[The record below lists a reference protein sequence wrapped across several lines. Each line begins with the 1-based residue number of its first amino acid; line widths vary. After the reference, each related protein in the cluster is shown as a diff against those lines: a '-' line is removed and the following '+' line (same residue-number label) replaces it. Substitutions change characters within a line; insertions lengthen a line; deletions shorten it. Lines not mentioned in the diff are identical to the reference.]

1 MKILLIAAD
10 YPWPETGGSRVR
22 LANTVAALA
31 ECGDLDLLSIVP
43 SARVDSDFAP
53 PPPGIRLSRMLRCS
67 VDTSPPGPLETLRA
81 SVREGAPV
89 GLTLRPRSAV
99 RATLKSLDPERYDL
113 VWCFTV
119 RAWVWAG
126 EPHSSPT
133 IVDIDD
139 LEDQK
144 ILARLAIP
152 GARRTGAARARQLL
166 ANRFARFQARQWKS
180 VHKLIDKSAVPVVC
194 SELDAVRSGLEHVR
208 VVPNGYRSPE
218 VALGRIDV
226 GSEPTVL
233 FQGTLRYPPNADAA
247 RFLSWEIAPR
257 LAALVTGVR
266 IRLVG
271 IAPPSL
277 VAEVGNP
284 QLVTVVGA
292 VAEMAEELARAD
304 LVVVP
309 LRFGSGTRIKI
320 LEAFAHR
327 IPVVSTSF
335 GAEGLGLQDGVHA
348 LLADDAQGIA
358 DACASLLTD
367 TQLRQR
373 IVENAFAL
381 FSENFESSVV
391 QKRVRQVAQ
400 EVAGG

>member
-1 MKILLIAAD
+1 M
-10 YPWPETGGSRVR
+10 
-22 LANTVAALA
+22 
-31 ECGDLDLLSIVP
+31 
-43 SARVDSDFAP
+43 
-53 PPPGIRLSRMLRCS
+53 
-67 VDTSPPGPLETLRA
+67 
-81 SVREGAPV
+81 REGAPV

-99 RATLKSLDPERYDL
+99 RATLKSLDPAGYDL
-113 VWCFTV
+113 VWFFTV

-144 ILARLAIP
+144 ILARLGIQSS
-152 GARRTGAARARQLL
+152 RRTGAARARQLL
-166 ANRFARFQARQWKS
+166 ANRFARFQARQWKGI
-180 VHKLIDKSAVPVVC
+180 HQRIDNSAVPVVC

-208 VVPNGYRSPE
+208 VIPNGYRSPE
-218 VALGRIDV
+218 VALGRSDV
-226 GSEPTVL
+226 GAEPTVL

-247 RFLSWEIAPR
+247 RFLSSEIAPR
-257 LAALVTGVR
+257 LASLVTGVR

-271 IAPPSL
+271 VAPPSL
-277 VAEVGNP
+277 VAEVGDP
-284 QLVTVVGA
+284 PLVTVVGP
-292 VAEMAEELARAD
+292 VVEMAEELARAD

-335 GAEGLGLQDGVHA
+335 GAEGLGIQDGVHA
-348 LLADDAQGIA
+348 LLADDAQAIA
-358 DACASLLTD
+358 EACASILTD
-367 TQLRQR
+367 PQLRQT

-381 FSENFESSVV
+381 FSEQFESSVV
-391 QKRVRQVAQ
+391 QKRIRQVAE
-400 EVAGG
+400 EVAGV